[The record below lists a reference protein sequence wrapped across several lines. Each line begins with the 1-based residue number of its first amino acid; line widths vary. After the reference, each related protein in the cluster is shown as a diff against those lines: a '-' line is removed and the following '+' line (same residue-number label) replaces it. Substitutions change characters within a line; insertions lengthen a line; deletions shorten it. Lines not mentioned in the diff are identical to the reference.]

1 MQFKQYHLKTIIK
14 GLYVITDTKIQ
25 NRYTHAEL
33 AKLAISGGANVI
45 QYRSKNCEI
54 NTMIKEAIEV
64 KIVCDLMK
72 TPLIIND
79 SIDVCLAVKADG
91 VHLGA
96 SDIEVKKAR
105 EILGENS
112 IIGETIRNSEQAKQ
126 AILDG
131 ADYLGLGPVNF
142 TKTKDVNSD
151 LVSIE
156 TINSVVQIATIPI
169 ILISGINIEN
179 ASRFLSTGV
188 DGIAVV
194 SAICTS
200 NNVYETTKKF
210 SELFRI

>member
-1 MQFKQYHLKTIIK
+1 MQFKQSHLKKIIK

-142 TKTKDVNSD
+142 TKTKDVNSY

-179 ASRFLSTGV
+179 SSRFLSTGG

-194 SAICTS
+194 SAISTS